1 LENSAAQADSA
12 EPDPNESN
20 MAEIIV
26 ALDLPTAPEALS
38 LVDRLG
44 ESVDFY
50 KVGAPLFTRA
60 GPAVVE
66 ELNRRGKRVFLD
78 LKYHDIPNTV
88 AQAVSAAAELEVA
101 LLTIHA
107 SGGSSMLRAAR
118 EAVPAG
124 QGPRLLGVT
133 LLTSFSAADVEEVWD
148 KELRSLREEVARLAA
163 VAADAG
169 LDGVVASALEAE
181 ALKRRHGPEFLVIT
195 PGIRPA
201 GHLAGDQQ
209 RIATPADAVRAGSDY
224 LVVGRPVLTA
234 AQPAEVIET
243 ILAQMRAAEGGEG

>member
-1 LENSAAQADSA
+1 
-12 EPDPNESN
+12 

-26 ALDLPTAPEALS
+26 ALDLPTAPEALD

-44 ESVDFY
+44 DEVGFY
-50 KVGAPLFTRA
+50 KIGAPLFTRV
-60 GPAVVE
+60 GPAVIE
-66 ELNRRGKRVFLD
+66 ELTGRGKRVFLD

-88 AQAVSAAAELEVA
+88 AQAVTAAATLGVS
-101 LLTIHA
+101 LLTVHA
-107 SGGSSMLRAAR
+107 SGGSAMLRAAR
-118 EAVPAG
+118 EAVPPG
-124 QGPRLLGVT
+124 EGPRLLGVT
-133 LLTSFSAADVEEVWD
+133 LLTSFSAADVEAVWD

-181 ALKRRHGPEFLVIT
+181 ALKRRHGPEFLVVT

-201 GHLAGDQQ
+201 GHLAGDQA
-209 RIATPADAVRAGSDY
+209 RIATPAEAVRAGSDY

-234 AQPAEVIET
+234 ADPTTVITTIKEQLRDAE
-243 ILAQMRAAEGGEG
+243 EGER

>member
-1 LENSAAQADSA
+1 
-12 EPDPNESN
+12 

-26 ALDLPTAPEALS
+26 ALDLPTANEALR

-44 ESVDFY
+44 DTVGFY
-50 KVGAPLFTRA
+50 KIGAPLFTRV
-60 GPAVVE
+60 GPSIVE
-66 ELNRRGKRVFLD
+66 ELTSRDKKVFLD

-88 AQAVSAAAELEVA
+88 AQAVEAAAALGIS
-101 LLTIHA
+101 LLTVHA
-107 SGGSSMLRAAR
+107 SGGSAMLRAAR
-118 EAVPAG
+118 EVVSQG
-124 QGPRLLGVT
+124 GGPRILGVT

-148 KELRSLREEVARLAA
+148 KELRSLREEVARLAG

-169 LDGVVASALEAE
+169 LDGVVASAMEAE
-181 ALKRRHGPEFLVIT
+181 ALKRRHGPDFLVVT

-201 GHLAGDQQ
+201 GHLAGDQT

-234 AQPAEVIET
+234 EDPVALMEEMLEQIRDARKE
-243 ILAQMRAAEGGEG
+243 QR

>member
-1 LENSAAQADSA
+1 MNSSA
-12 EPDPNESN
+12 PVTSVEPVTNESS

-26 ALDLPTAPEALS
+26 ALDLPTAPEAFA

-44 ESVDFY
+44 DEVGFY

-66 ELNRRGKRVFLD
+66 ELNARGKRVFLD

-88 AQAVSAAAELEVA
+88 AQAVAAAAELDVA
-101 LLTIHA
+101 LLTVHA
-107 SGGSSMLRAAR
+107 SGGSAMLRAAR
-118 EAVPAG
+118 EAVPPG
-124 QGPRLLGVT
+124 EGPKLLGVT

-163 VAADAG
+163 VAAAAG
-169 LDGVVASALEAE
+169 LDGVIASALEAE

-201 GHLAGDQQ
+201 GHLAGDQA

-234 AQPAEVIET
+234 ADPSAVIRAIQEQIRET
-243 ILAQMRAAEGGEG
+243 EGDER

>member
-1 LENSAAQADSA
+1 
-12 EPDPNESN
+12 

-26 ALDLPTAPEALS
+26 ALDLPTAPEAIA

-44 ESVDFY
+44 DEVDFY
-50 KVGAPLFTRA
+50 KVGAPLFTRV
-60 GPAVVE
+60 GPAIVE
-66 ELNRRGKRVFLD
+66 ELAARGKRVFLD

-88 AQAVSAAAELEVA
+88 AQAVSAAAALGVT

-107 SGGSSMLRAAR
+107 SGGSAMLRAAR
-118 EAVPAG
+118 EAVPPG
-124 QGPRLLGVT
+124 EGPLLLGVT

-169 LDGVVASALEAE
+169 LDGVIASALEAE
-181 ALKRRHGPEFLVIT
+181 ALKRRHGPDFLVVT

-201 GHLAGDQQ
+201 GYLAGDQA
-209 RIATPADAVRAGSDY
+209 RVATPAEAVRAGSDY

-234 AQPAEVIET
+234 TDPAEVIGA
-243 ILAQMRAAEGGEG
+243 IKAQIRDAAGEER

>member
-1 LENSAAQADSA
+1 
-12 EPDPNESN
+12 

-26 ALDLPTAPEALS
+26 ALDLPTAVEALS

-44 ESVDFY
+44 ADVDFY
-50 KVGAPLFTRA
+50 KIGAPLFTRT
-60 GPAVVE
+60 GPAIVE
-66 ELNRRGKRVFLD
+66 ELNSRGKRVFLD

-88 AQAVSAAAELEVA
+88 AQAVSAAAELDVA
-101 LLTIHA
+101 LLTVHA
-107 SGGSSMLRAAR
+107 SGGSAMLRAAR

-124 QGPRLLGVT
+124 EGPRLLGVT

-163 VAADAG
+163 VAAEAG
-169 LDGVVASALEAE
+169 LDGVIASALEAE

-201 GHLAGDQQ
+201 GHLAGDQA
-209 RIATPADAVRAGSDY
+209 RVATPAEAVRAGSDY

-234 AQPAEVIET
+234 ADPREVIDT
-243 ILAQMRAAEGGEG
+243 IRAQIRDAEGEDR